1 MPFVIS
7 IHALYSTLTNS
18 RFQRKN
24 SKAEISFEKEK
35 WLSFVDRR
43 RDYLKGKKRLMGGVR
58 NAGIFES
65 RIVGETRD
73 ELFDTLSPESNS
85 LRIVGSLEVFLPV
98 IFHKIQSYRSVA
110 SAFITSREFSN
121 VLSIYSD
128 KVEHYRYTLQVNT
141 SLRKGILT

>member
-18 RFQRKN
+18 RFQRKY

-43 RDYLKGKKRLMGGVR
+43 RDCLKGKKRLMGGVR

-73 ELFDTLSPESNS
+73 ELFDTLSP
-85 LRIVGSLEVFLPV
+85 LE
-98 IFHKIQSYRSVA
+98 
-110 SAFITSREFSN
+110 
-121 VLSIYSD
+121 
-128 KVEHYRYTLQVNT
+128 
-141 SLRKGILT
+141 

>member
-1 MPFVIS
+1 
-7 IHALYSTLTNS
+7 
-18 RFQRKN
+18 
-24 SKAEISFEKEK
+24 
-35 WLSFVDRR
+35 
-43 RDYLKGKKRLMGGVR
+43 MGGVR

-98 IFHKIQSYRSVA
+98 IFHKIQFYQSVA

>member
-24 SKAEISFEKEK
+24 SKAEISFDKEK